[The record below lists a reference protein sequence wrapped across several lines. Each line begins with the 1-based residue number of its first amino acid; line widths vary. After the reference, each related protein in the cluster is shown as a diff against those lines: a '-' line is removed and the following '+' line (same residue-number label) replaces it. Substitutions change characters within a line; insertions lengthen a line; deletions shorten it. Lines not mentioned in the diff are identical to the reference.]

1 MPKCFVIQ
9 PFNDKYQK
17 LYVDVYRD
25 AIGEAEL
32 EPYKVDEDEAASI
45 PIEAIEANLRNVDV
59 CFAEISEMNAN
70 VWFEL
75 GYAIASKKPIC
86 IICAKQSVPR
96 LPFDIQHRAVIFY
109 DNESPSDFI
118 QLKAKITKRLTA
130 LKKEITY
137 AAVTTEDINPV
148 SGALLKDHEL
158 TALAVVAAEQNGMEG
173 SVSVSEARNGMER
186 AGYTAVAAALA
197 MRNLIAG
204 GMLEEFEA
212 DAFNDHSYRACRLTD
227 AGWTTLNDNESKL
240 NLRSAKGKAQTTV
253 KSKAAREPDFDDEI
267 PF

>member
-9 PFNDKYQK
+9 PFNDKFQK
-17 LYVDVYRD
+17 LYIDVYRD
-25 AIGEAEL
+25 AISDAEL
-32 EPYKVDEDEAASI
+32 EPYKVDEDESASI
-45 PIEAIEANLRNVDV
+45 PIEAIESNLRNADV

-75 GYAIASKKPIC
+75 GYAIASRKPIC

-96 LPFDIQHRAVIFY
+96 LPFDIQHRSVIFF

-118 QLKAKITKRLTA
+118 QLKAKITRRLKA

-137 AAVTTEDINPV
+137 AAVTTEEINRV
-148 SGALLKDHEL
+148 SGASLKDHEL
-158 TALAVVAAEQNGMEG
+158 SALAVVAAEQNGMEG
-173 SVSVSEARNGMER
+173 NVSVAEARNGMER
-186 AGYTAVAAALA
+186 AGYTAVAGALA

-212 DAFNDHSYRACRLTD
+212 GEFGEHSYRACRLTD

-240 NLRSAKGKAQTTV
+240 NLRTAKGKAYKAV
-253 KSKAAREPDFDDEI
+253 KSKEERGPEFDDEI